1 MVEVESLKNY
11 SSYFNPVKVVYQ
23 SVDFLNN
30 HLEGSSVLI
39 VTTAGF
45 IKRGLIN
52 KIKTKL
58 KNKEII
64 IWSEVKP
71 NPSII
76 DIENAINELK
86 KNKIN
91 VVVGIGG
98 GSAIDTA
105 KIIAVM
111 LDKKPNLSLRKLLLA
126 KKEFNKRTKIQ
137 LIAIPTTAGTGSEVT
152 QYATI
157 WDTLQKK
164 KYSFVGIGVYPDISI
179 IDASLLMSLDK
190 NNTLY
195 PALDSIS
202 HALESIWNKNTS
214 PISLMFAYSSLE
226 MSIENLPKIILK
238 PKDIEIRK
246 NLMIA
251 STLSGIA
258 ISQTKTA
265 IAHAISYPLTLKY
278 NVPHGLASSFTLSC
292 LIDLYL
298 SKRSDL
304 PVKNKRIIIKS
315 KKLLEK
321 LNLQKEIKKF
331 CSESMI
337 LKLIDSNSLN
347 ERLDN
352 FIYKKNLNIHSIIK
366 KSLEDNKL

>member
-1 MVEVESLKNY
+1 MKNY

-23 SVDFLNN
+23 SIDFLNN
-30 HLEGSSVLI
+30 YIEGSSVLI
-39 VTTAGF
+39 ITTSGF
-45 IKRGLIN
+45 VKRGLIK
-52 KIKTKL
+52 KIKSKL
-58 KNKEII
+58 KSKEII

-76 DIENAINELK
+76 DLENAINNLK

-98 GSAIDTA
+98 GSALDTA

-111 LDKKPNLSLRKLLLA
+111 LDNEQNLSLSKLLLA
-126 KKEFNKRTKIQ
+126 KKEINKRKKIQ
-137 LIAIPTTAGTGSEVT
+137 LITIPTTAGTGSEVT

-157 WDTLQKK
+157 WDTIHKK
-164 KYSFVGIGVYPDISI
+164 KYSFAGAGVYPDISL
-179 IDASLLMSLDK
+179 IDASLLLTLDK

-214 PISLMFAYSSLE
+214 PISLIFAYSSLE
-226 MSIENLPKIILK
+226 MSIENLPKIIIK

-246 NLMIA
+246 NLIIA

-278 NVPHGLASSFTLSC
+278 NIPHGLASSFTLPC
-292 LIDLYL
+292 LIELYL
-298 SKRSDL
+298 SKTTDL
-304 PVKNKRIIIKS
+304 PIKNKRIIIKS

-321 LNLQKEIKKF
+321 LNLQQEIKKF

-337 LKLIDSNSLN
+337 LRLLDSNTLN

-352 FIYKKNLNIHSIIK
+352 FIYKKNLNIHNLIK
-366 KSLEDNKL
+366 KSLEDNK